1 MSKRKRQPAPP
12 PQDDRVPPRPPRG
25 TRVGNII
32 AKRGKTINPDRPP
45 LPDPP
50 APPRASAQANNP
62 PPPPPPPPSRLS
74 NTPSITTTQKGAPYY
89 RQIPTRAQKKG
100 GLHQYDA
107 AEVTNVIVDR
117 LKINPIL
124 RVRNPVTDRIDLVEN
139 PNNKYVI
146 ENVIDTANQA
156 RTHAPSTIANL
167 RNDKVVIVIFNYQGP
182 AHWTG
187 AVLKKLGNN
196 DYTAY
201 YNDPLGNAYTA
212 AGSQNGHADVF
223 FREVQKGLPT
233 LRVVDFHLK
242 QQTDGTSCGPLTVEN
257 MIELA
262 RASEGRTDAQLRT
275 LLTKYSDLSR
285 DELRKTQAAQMAS
298 SSIQAEQKYDNDNPN
313 ESRDIRAVM
322 RRQRAERTAE
332 AKKKKA
338 DKRKDDDAMED
349 EDDNGGGG
357 GGDDDGP
364 PPDDD
369 GGGGGGDDEGDE
381 ADEGDEGDEGDEK
394 KEMKEEDI
402 NQNLED
408 LGDITNFLWNPLTG
422 GQKKNLQDE
431 RNKYCQIAAQI
442 LANCRWQTAMKR
454 ESADLVY
461 NALRILKDEG
471 IISSKKFVG
480 PQGSNLSFLDE
491 KLGEYRR
498 KKAAKDPFFAGLS
511 KQNLQKMTGYQSK
524 FQQIKNRMQKAF
536 DKDVARPRNQPAPAR
551 APDA

>member
-1 MSKRKRQPAPP
+1 MSKRKRQP

-32 AKRGKTINPDRPP
+32 AKRGKTLNPDPP

-50 APPRASAQANNP
+50 ASASSAQDPPPRP
-62 PPPPPPPPSRLS
+62 PPPPRLS
-74 NTPSITTTQKGAPYY
+74 NPPLIGSTQRGAPYF
-89 RQIPTRAQKKG
+89 RQIPTRSQSKG
-100 GLHQYDA
+100 GVHQYDA
-107 AEVTNVIVDR
+107 AEVTNVIVNR

-124 RVRNPVTDRIDLVEN
+124 RVRNAATGRIDLVDN

-156 RTHAPSTIANL
+156 RLHAPNTIANL

-223 FREVQKGLPT
+223 FREVEKGLPT
-233 LRVVDFHLK
+233 LRVVDFHLQ

-262 RASEGRTDAQLRT
+262 RAPEGRTDAQLRT
-275 LLTKYSDLSR
+275 LLTKFSDLSYL
-285 DELRKTQAAQMAS
+285 ELRNAQAAQMAS
-298 SSIQAEQKYDNDNPN
+298 IQEEQKYDNDNKN
-313 ESRDIRAVM
+313 ESRDIRAVT
-322 RRQRAERTAE
+322 RRQRAEAAAE
-332 AKKKKA
+332 KAKKKA
-338 DKRKDDDAMED
+338 DKRKDDNAMED
-349 EDDNGGGG
+349 EGGDGGGGGG
-357 GGDDDGP
+357 GGDDDP
-364 PPDDD
+364 HDD
-369 GGGGGGDDEGDE
+369 GGGGGGGDDDPHDDGGGGGGGPEPNEG
-381 ADEGDEGDEGDEK
+381 
-394 KEMKEEDI
+394 DI
-402 NQNLED
+402 NQNIDD
-408 LGDITNFLWNPLTG
+408 LNAITNYLWDPQTG
-422 GQKKNLQDE
+422 LEKKKLQDE
-431 RNKYCQIAAQI
+431 REKYCKIAAQI

-454 ESADLVY
+454 DNADLVY

-480 PQGSNLSFLDE
+480 PQGSNLTFLNE

-498 KKAAKDPFFAGLS
+498 KKAAKDPFFA
-511 KQNLQKMTGYQSK
+511 NLNRQERGKMNAYQSK
-524 FQQIKNRMQKAF
+524 FKAIRNRMQKAF
-536 DKDVARPRNQPAPAR
+536 DKDVARPRNRPADAQPDDEPM
-551 APDA
+551 PDA